1 MSVRWPTWALDG
13 TDGFLSANCVQS
25 LLKTWGSGIAS
36 RVFLVA
42 SVTLLLLAVV
52 LWSASRICGKGSN
65 PEWNESFVFTVSD
78 QATELVI
85 KLMDSDSG
93 TSDDFVGEATIPLE
107 AVYTEGSIPPTVY
120 NVVKGEHY
128 CGEIKVGLT
137 FTPERVVP
145 PTVWLGTRR
154 YQDFYKHMLALSK
167 SRFLGSDIHDPID
180 ADNDIFLPCR
190 MVASAVSPKTLVAG
204 NNRIEQT
211 RKNKDARQALR
222 P

>member
-1 MSVRWPTWALDG
+1 G
-13 TDGFLSANCVQS
+13 
-25 LLKTWGSGIAS
+25 KK
-36 RVFLVA
+36 
-42 SVTLLLLAVV
+42 LA
-52 LWSASRICGKGSN
+52 GKGSN

-137 FTPERVVP
+137 FTPE
-145 PTVWLGTRR
+145 
-154 YQDFYKHMLALSK
+154 
-167 SRFLGSDIHDPID
+167 SRFLGSGI
-180 ADNDIFLPCR
+180 
-190 MVASAVSPKTLVAG
+190 
-204 NNRIEQT
+204 
-211 RKNKDARQALR
+211 
-222 P
+222 